1 MKAQVSLT
9 VHEAKRII
17 GKGIAMRPEVQN
29 ALKSGKIF
37 LKGGTTVSAVCE
49 ELIGKPLLIA
59 GRISPKGTIMA
70 HNFSGQF
77 HSALIVKGELRAV
90 DDILEESLS
99 TLTAADVAIIG
110 ANAVDVYGNAALM
123 YGVALGGKPAKIIS
137 GLMSEI
143 SNIIVAVGLEKL
155 VPGSINDIILKTGRK
170 DVKLSMGMAVGLT
183 PMVGQIMTEKEAVA
197 LLGSVSSTV
206 IGKGGIAWAE
216 GGTTLQIEGE
226 KREVEKVFQ
235 IIHSSKGAQV
245 SGISESLPGC
255 VAPHEK
261 CKVHRGCIYKK
272 AKSG

>member
-49 ELIGKPLLIA
+49 ELIGEPLLIA

-70 HNFSGQF
+70 NNFSGQL

-99 TLTAADVAIIG
+99 TLTADDVAIIG

-143 SNIIVAVGLEKL
+143 SHIIVAVGLEKL

-170 DVKLSMGMAVGLT
+170 DVDLSMGMAVGLT
-183 PMVGQIMTEKEAVA
+183 PIVGHVMTEKEAVA
-197 LLGSVSSTV
+197 LLGNVASTV
-206 IGKGGIAWAE
+206 IGKGGISGAE

-235 IIHSSKGAQV
+235 IIHSAKGMQV
-245 SGISESLPGC
+245 SGIPESLPGC
-255 VAPHEK
+255 QAPHKK

-272 AKSG
+272 VKTE

>member
-1 MKAQVSLT
+1 
-9 VHEAKRII
+9 
-17 GKGIAMRPEVQN
+17 
-29 ALKSGKIF
+29 
-37 LKGGTTVSAVCE
+37 
-49 ELIGKPLLIA
+49 
-59 GRISPKGTIMA
+59 
-70 HNFSGQF
+70 
-77 HSALIVKGELRAV
+77 
-90 DDILEESLS
+90 
-99 TLTAADVAIIG
+99 
-110 ANAVDVYGNAALM
+110 
-123 YGVALGGKPAKIIS
+123 
-137 GLMSEI
+137 
-143 SNIIVAVGLEKL
+143 
-155 VPGSINDIILKTGRK
+155 
-170 DVKLSMGMAVGLT
+170 MGMAVGLT